1 MENLILMSHDGTLPV
16 VDNHIIMGGRIRKH
30 HFTGGNALPKMMSN
44 LQLFDTS
51 VMRMKGKGVALAS
64 GSIKPNFVRKPI
76 KFII

>member
-51 VMRMKGKGVALAS
+51 AMRMKGGS
-64 GSIKPNFVRKPI
+64 INQSSIKPNFVRKPI